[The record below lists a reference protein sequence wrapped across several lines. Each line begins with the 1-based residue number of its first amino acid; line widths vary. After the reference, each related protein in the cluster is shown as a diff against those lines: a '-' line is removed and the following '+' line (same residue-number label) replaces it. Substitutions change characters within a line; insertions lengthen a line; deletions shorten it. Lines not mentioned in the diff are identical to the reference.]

1 MKKNK
6 FFIVLLLV
14 LFTLVGCDSNEP
26 FNSYLPT
33 SECDNSELSYSD
45 LPASECDNEKPS
57 YTDSPTNEYGNS
69 ESSYSDLLTNEYDG
83 EEPLFYTMPPYFNLP
98 VIESPYD
105 FRVRYFS
112 RCRSYG
118 ELGVGGNG
126 GGFYT
131 NERLWIQRY
140 PTMLENS
147 WRGGLPNPE
156 AYRHVRD
163 IRVVTSVEELAEPS
177 LTEYTV
183 YFFENNYLVVIE
195 LTMPNSRLDELL
207 YRISKNGT
215 ILFRPS
221 ARDDVFVI
229 FEPSHWTI
237 IVELDNRFR
246 PPEFNVE
253 FIDNPWAVGM
263 DIEPSY

>member
-14 LFTLVGCDSNEP
+14 LLALVGCDSNEP
-26 FNSYLPT
+26 SNSYVPT
-33 SECDNSELSYSD
+33 SEYDNGEPSYSD
-45 LPASECDNEKPS
+45 LPVSDCDNEKPS
-57 YTDSPTNEYGNS
+57 YSDPSACEYDNS
-69 ESSYSDLLTNEYDG
+69 ESSYSDLPTNEYDSDG
-83 EEPLFYTMPPYFNLP
+83 LLFYTLPPYFNLP

-112 RCRSYG
+112 RCSSYG

-131 NERLWIQRY
+131 NERLRIQRY
-140 PTMLENS
+140 PAMLENS

-195 LTMPNSRLDELL
+195 LAMPNSRLDELL

-237 IVELDNRFR
+237 IIELDNRFR
-246 PPEFNVE
+246 PLEFNVE
-253 FIDNPWAVGM
+253 FIDNPWAA
-263 DIEPSY
+263 SLSH